1 MTLPVAELEHQLL
14 SLPAEERARLAER
27 LLASF
32 EPESEIQAA
41 WMQVAQKRRDEVLSG
56 KVQLVPGDEA
66 LARIRARL
74 S

>member
-1 MTLPVAELEHQLL
+1 MTLPVEELEHQALN
-14 SLPAEERARLAER
+14 LPTEERARLLER
-27 LLASF
+27 LLESL
-32 EPESEIQAA
+32 EPESEVQAA
-41 WMQVAQKRRDEVLSG
+41 WIQIAQQRRDEVLSG

>member
-1 MTLPVAELEHQLL
+1 MTLPITELEHQIL
-14 SLPAEERARLAER
+14 SLPAEERVRLAER

-32 EPESEIQAA
+32 EPGPEIQAA
-41 WMQVAQKRRDEVLSG
+41 WMQVARKRRDEVLSG
-56 KVQLVPGDEA
+56 KVQLVPGNEA